1 MKSRRKG
8 FRFGNFEIPVTF
20 KTAYSDGNGLLV
32 NISTGG
38 CGLKNVC
45 PDLETGD
52 TFLLAIALNNITAPI
67 EARGIVLRVE
77 AEYIAAQFVV
87 ISDGSRN
94 QIRTCF
100 AEILRTQQH
109 CSL

>member
-20 KTAYSDGNGLLV
+20 KTAYSDGSGLLV

-45 PDLETGD
+45 PHLETGD
-52 TFLLAIALNNITAPI
+52 TFLLAIVLNGVSAPI

-77 AEYIAAQFVV
+77 GEYVAAQFVV

-94 QIRTCF
+94 QIRTRF
-100 AEILRTQQH
+100 ADILRNQQH
-109 CSL
+109 SSL

>member
-20 KTAYSDGNGLLV
+20 KTAYSDGSGLLV

-38 CGLKNVC
+38 CCLKKVF
-45 PDLETGD
+45 PPLELGD
-52 TFLLAIALNNITAPI
+52 TFLLAIAFADGASPI
-67 EARGIVLRVE
+67 EARSIVLRVE
-77 AEYIAAQFVV
+77 GEYVAAQFVV
-87 ISDGSRN
+87 ISAGSQN

-100 AEILRTQQH
+100 AGIMR
-109 CSL
+109 SR

>member
-20 KTAYSDGNGLLV
+20 KTAYSDGSGLLV

-38 CGLKNVC
+38 CYLKKAV
-45 PDLETGD
+45 PPLDTGD
-52 TFLLAIALNNITAPI
+52 TFLLAIAFDGVTAPI
-67 EARGIVLRVE
+67 EARGVVLRVE
-77 AEYIAAQFVV
+77 GEHVAAQFAV
-87 ISDGSRN
+87 ISDGSKN

-100 AEILRTQQH
+100 AEIMRNK
-109 CSL
+109 